1 MSRTK
6 VLFPKYGKYYEADL
20 SKSLSLAGYEVMEAS
35 DSENFESFYSN
46 LCLSSSGSTTVIVD
60 VDNTACVLSII
71 RSVYPTVNK
80 PKLILITSLLTWCG
94 ETQHRSVSD
103 PDLDFCSRKPLQC
116 TLKAYGLENTLWN
129 IASTS
134 QEVNN
139 LTYFVGTGLLYGG
152 WGWDFE
158 SALRS
163 VTVLVVIYNY
173 CAHQRLPAT
182 S

>member
-6 VLFPKYGKYYEADL
+6 VLFSKYGKYYEADL

-163 VTVLVVIYNY
+163 VTVLVVICSY